1 MKISSM
7 PYLFYFIL
15 FIYLYKKG
23 GRTGKRSKIGERQF
37 MQRQA
42 RLPHGVN
49 DASDVSRM
57 DPWKDDRC
65 RDFIALN
72 TIQRL
77 RSYHA
82 DTLLPV
88 EPINI
93 PRAKNLLLLPKAGP
107 DARTCDTEE
116 GCAIDTARILFFG
129 PKSFTSL
136 KSPGCMT
143 AFPHGGGNSG
153 SRSSFS
159 HSEEVRK
166 SSSAKRFSQTPSM
179 PLNCSPSVDSW
190 QQQGELNTTTG
201 EGGGTLDNGGI
212 KSQGTHQEAFDA
224 GATPLRRSMSD
235 AVTTPAPR
243 PPEPITG
250 VVTTCEEGN
259 EHINEGRNAC
269 QTVSGVVKFSCAIVD
284 AIVAYYQSLLSRGV
298 VLDRFNSKD
307 LAFSWWVVGRNMD
320 VAALH
325 HYTGPMRRD
334 SLVILVR
341 HFYYELLVEQRPK
354 KSLLSG
360 PVFVQS
366 QGQNEE
372 RNEAATASPKPE
384 EETVWTD
391 SHDQS
396 EDAQLPQTTGN
407 DATITAAGEKG
418 DGAKK
423 RPRSRLDPTR
433 TSPLPVSNRL
443 CRRRRLEEGTNGEKP
458 SEAEKSTGAPKAIGA
473 STVTSNRT
481 ASASKQAQH
490 SKGQSIV
497 QTPVAKK
504 VTVPTAQIEPT
515 TPKTPTAASSSSVAT
530 ALESTAQ
537 EKSHVAAT
545 HAGEDTPPVERPHR
559 SSRSANIEDVWR
571 PIRLTRRRLPP
582 SENSTDFT
590 EATSTIAERGSA
602 SVSFLNLIVERI
614 NKRMANDSNYADLLT
629 AFPTRNSEVGC
640 HNVLSN
646 TGNDNAKILHGMHP
660 ALMQL
665 FRYYHT
671 SAPDLF
677 VPRTGLYMGEEAG
690 TTEEEKTNMAER
702 AAKNKIASIFEENG
716 ENGEEQQISVTKR
729 EPSTAQ
735 SHDMITASE
744 TLVKVEHINEDAI
757 SSEPNG
763 LRDESHVD
771 AEAKAPLMQLP
782 FSFSE
787 LTYAQRCLLT
797 WEASLLLNPRPTL
810 PVKRGSQ
817 ATSGATKCQ
826 VKPSIAK
833 QRHYYDYWGNP

>member
-1 MKISSM
+1 
-7 PYLFYFIL
+7 
-15 FIYLYKKG
+15 
-23 GRTGKRSKIGERQF
+23 

-284 AIVAYYQSLLSRGV
+284 AIVA
-298 VLDRFNSKD
+298 
-307 LAFSWWVVGRNMD
+307 
-320 VAALH
+320 
-325 HYTGPMRRD
+325 
-334 SLVILVR
+334 
-341 HFYYELLVEQRPK
+341 
-354 KSLLSG
+354 
-360 PVFVQS
+360 
-366 QGQNEE
+366 
-372 RNEAATASPKPE
+372 
-384 EETVWTD
+384 
-391 SHDQS
+391 
-396 EDAQLPQTTGN
+396 
-407 DATITAAGEKG
+407 
-418 DGAKK
+418 
-423 RPRSRLDPTR
+423 
-433 TSPLPVSNRL
+433 
-443 CRRRRLEEGTNGEKP
+443 
-458 SEAEKSTGAPKAIGA
+458 
-473 STVTSNRT
+473 
-481 ASASKQAQH
+481 
-490 SKGQSIV
+490 
-497 QTPVAKK
+497 
-504 VTVPTAQIEPT
+504 
-515 TPKTPTAASSSSVAT
+515 
-530 ALESTAQ
+530 
-537 EKSHVAAT
+537 
-545 HAGEDTPPVERPHR
+545 
-559 SSRSANIEDVWR
+559 
-571 PIRLTRRRLPP
+571 
-582 SENSTDFT
+582 
-590 EATSTIAERGSA
+590 
-602 SVSFLNLIVERI
+602 
-614 NKRMANDSNYADLLT
+614 
-629 AFPTRNSEVGC
+629 
-640 HNVLSN
+640 
-646 TGNDNAKILHGMHP
+646 
-660 ALMQL
+660 
-665 FRYYHT
+665 
-671 SAPDLF
+671 
-677 VPRTGLYMGEEAG
+677 
-690 TTEEEKTNMAER
+690 
-702 AAKNKIASIFEENG
+702 
-716 ENGEEQQISVTKR
+716 
-729 EPSTAQ
+729 
-735 SHDMITASE
+735 
-744 TLVKVEHINEDAI
+744 
-757 SSEPNG
+757 
-763 LRDESHVD
+763 
-771 AEAKAPLMQLP
+771 
-782 FSFSE
+782 
-787 LTYAQRCLLT
+787 
-797 WEASLLLNPRPTL
+797 
-810 PVKRGSQ
+810 
-817 ATSGATKCQ
+817 
-826 VKPSIAK
+826 
-833 QRHYYDYWGNP
+833 

>member
-1 MKISSM
+1 
-7 PYLFYFIL
+7 
-15 FIYLYKKG
+15 
-23 GRTGKRSKIGERQF
+23 

-42 RLPHGVN
+42 RRLHSVT

-88 EPINI
+88 EPVNI
-93 PRAKNLLLLPKAGP
+93 LRAKNLLLLPKAGP
-107 DARTCDTEE
+107 DTRTCDTEE

-129 PKSFTSL
+129 PTSFTSL
-136 KSPGCMT
+136 TSPGRMT

-159 HSEEVRK
+159 HSEDVRK
-166 SSSAKRFSQTPSM
+166 SSSGKRILQTPSM
-179 PLNCSPSVDSW
+179 PLNYSPSVDLGQQKQ

-201 EGGGTLDNGGI
+201 EGGGTLENSGV
-212 KSQGTHQEAFDA
+212 KLQENQQEAFDA
-224 GATPLRRSMSD
+224 GATPLRRPMND
-235 AVTTPAPR
+235 AMTTPAPR
-243 PPEPITG
+243 PPEPVTG
-250 VVTTCEEGN
+250 VITTCEEDN
-259 EHINEGRNAC
+259 EHIKEERNAS
-269 QTVSGVVKFSCAIVD
+269 QTISGVVKFSCAIVD

-298 VLDRFNSKD
+298 VLDRFNAKD

-325 HYTGPMRRD
+325 HCTGPMRRD

-341 HFYYELLVEQRPK
+341 HFYYELLAEQRPK
-354 KSLLSG
+354 KSLPLG
-360 PVFVQS
+360 PVFVQP
-366 QGQNEE
+366 QGEKEE
-372 RNEAATASPKPE
+372 GNEAATASSKSE
-384 EETVWTD
+384 EETVWTK
-391 SHDQS
+391 SHGQS
-396 EDAQLPQTTGN
+396 EDVQSPQRTGN
-407 DATITAAGEKG
+407 DATTTTAGEKG

-458 SEAEKSTGAPKAIGA
+458 TEAPKEPTEAPRAVGT
-473 STVTSNRT
+473 SHVTSNRT
-481 ASASKQAQH
+481 VSASKQRQNP
-490 SKGQSIV
+490 KGKATV
-497 QTPVAKK
+497 QTPVVTQ
-504 VTVPTAQIEPT
+504 VTVPTAKIEPT
-515 TPKTPTAASSSSVAT
+515 PPQPPTAVTSLSVAT
-530 ALESTAQ
+530 TLESTAQ
-537 EKSHVAAT
+537 EKSHGATT
-545 HAGEDTPPVERPHR
+545 HAGEDIPSVERPHR

-571 PIRLTRRRLPP
+571 PIRPTRRRLPP
-582 SENSTDFT
+582 SENSTDFSEVT
-590 EATSTIAERGSA
+590 LTTAEKGSA

-614 NKRMANDSNYADLLT
+614 HKRMANDSNYADLLT
-629 AFPTRNSEVGC
+629 AFPTRNSEVDAEVES
-640 HNVLSN
+640 HNGLSHI
-646 TGNDNAKILHGMHP
+646 GNDKAKIHHGMHP

-665 FRYYHT
+665 FRYYHP
-671 SAPDLF
+671 SASDLF
-677 VPRTGLYMGEEAG
+677 LPRKGLDMREEAG

-702 AAKNKIASIFEENG
+702 VAKNNIVPIFEENE
-716 ENGEEQQISVTKR
+716 ENGEEQQLSVTKR
-729 EPSTAQ
+729 EPFTTE

-744 TLVKVEHINEDAI
+744 ILVKVEHVDEDAI

-763 LRDESHVD
+763 LKGESHVD
-771 AEAKAPLMQLP
+771 AEAKAPLVQP
-782 FSFSE
+782 SFSFSA

-810 PVKRGSQ
+810 LGRRGSQ
-817 ATSGATKCQ
+817 ATSSAAKCQ
-826 VKPSIAK
+826 IKPSNVK